1 MYKRQQIDHLVI
13 GPSGIYVIETKNWS
27 EAFVKEVF
35 DNGSYTP
42 YDQIKRSSYTV
53 YRHLNSSK
61 YGNFFQKAY
70 YSFAK
75 KEIKVQSI
83 IAITGSK
90 IPLQKKGFVKVL
102 YPNQLPGYITK
113 RENILSNEMIEI
125 LVENLR

>member
-1 MYKRQQIDHLVI
+1 
-13 GPSGIYVIETKNWS
+13 
-27 EAFVKEVF
+27 VKEVF
-35 DNGSYTP
+35 DNGTYTP
-42 YDQIKRSSYTV
+42 YDQIKRSSYIV
-53 YRHLNSSK
+53 YRCLNSSK
-61 YGNFFQKAY
+61 YSNIFQKAY

-75 KEIKVQSI
+75 KEIKVKSI